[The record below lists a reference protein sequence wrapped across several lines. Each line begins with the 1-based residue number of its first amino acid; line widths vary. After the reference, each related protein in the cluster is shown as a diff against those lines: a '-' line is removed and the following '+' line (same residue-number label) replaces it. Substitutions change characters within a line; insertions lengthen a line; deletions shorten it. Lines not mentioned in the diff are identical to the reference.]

1 MSCILHL
8 IWQPQS
14 CIGER
19 YINKRGHLQ
28 TCVFCYPLRYLIK
41 KNHLQM
47 LTDIIWDLWGLF
59 SHHTCYFGS
68 FTREGRLRVAVDKI
82 RQPFLCLKC
91 LGEHLSVFIWARAWR
106 QTCRSW
112 LLSIRSPASL
122 SPGLNSQTSLVWYFI
137 ICTKLKRWENVL
149 GLIGSLLN
157 NNETGSRLGRKAHQT
172 HLALMV
178 LQSNEDSSGP

>member
-19 YINKRGHLQ
+19 YINKRGLLQ
-28 TCVFCYPLRYLIK
+28 TCVFCYSLRYLI

-68 FTREGRLRVAVDKI
+68 FTREGRWRVAVDKI
-82 RQPFLCLKC
+82 RQPFLYLKC
-91 LGEHLSVFIWARAWR
+91 LGEHLSGLIWARAWR
-106 QTCRSW
+106 KTCRSW
-112 LLSIRSPASL
+112 LLSISSPASL
-122 SPGLNSQTSLVWYFI
+122 FPGLNSQTSLVWYFI

>member
-41 KNHLQM
+41 NHLQM

-68 FTREGRLRVAVDKI
+68 STREGRLRVAVDKI

-122 SPGLNSQTSLVWYFI
+122 SPRSQFSDI
-137 ICTKLKRWENVL
+137 
-149 GLIGSLLN
+149 
-157 NNETGSRLGRKAHQT
+157 SRLIFYNLPKAEKMRKR
-172 HLALMV
+172 
-178 LQSNEDSSGP
+178 SGFNRKSIE